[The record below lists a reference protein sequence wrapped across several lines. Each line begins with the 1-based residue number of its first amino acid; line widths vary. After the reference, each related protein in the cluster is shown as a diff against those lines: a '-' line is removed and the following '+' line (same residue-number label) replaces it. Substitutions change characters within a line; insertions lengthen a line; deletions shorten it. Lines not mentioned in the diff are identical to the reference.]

1 MIRIATGILALTL
14 LLAGAFLYLFQPESQ
29 PFVEAMLIRVG
40 AVLGVIWLA
49 YPQLESIKGRLPAIL
64 VALALIC
71 VIILAAR
78 PSLGRIVISVVAVA
92 VAVGGVMKWMSK
104 MADDNPRRRK

>member
-1 MIRIATGILALTL
+1 MIRIAIGALAFTL
-14 LLAGAFLYLFQPESQ
+14 LLVGAYLYLFQQESD

-71 VIILAAR
+71 VIVLAAR
-78 PSLGRIVISVVAVA
+78 PSLGRIVISVVTVA
-92 VAVGGVMKWMSK
+92 VAVGGIMKWMSK
-104 MADDNPRRRK
+104 MADGNPRRKK